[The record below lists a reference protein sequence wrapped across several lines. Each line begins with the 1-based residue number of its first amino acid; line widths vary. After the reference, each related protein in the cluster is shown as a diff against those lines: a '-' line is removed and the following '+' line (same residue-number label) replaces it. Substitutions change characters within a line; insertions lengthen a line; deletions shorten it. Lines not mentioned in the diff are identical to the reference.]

1 MITADQ
7 SSIAPAPVLTRQQ
20 DGKEAKEEIA
30 EEAESI
36 SRADSRAL
44 GRCYNFPSEP
54 TRSCDTAS
62 LAKLNKDPQ
71 PQQFIE
77 HLPQEK
83 AARTTNAKISKSISP
98 PNRKARCFLG
108 KGQQVTLDLGQ
119 DGLQNGWL

>member
-1 MITADQ
+1 M
-7 SSIAPAPVLTRQQ
+7 LTRQQ

-71 PQQFIE
+71 PQQLIE
-77 HLPQEK
+77 QLPQKK
-83 AARTTNAKISKSISP
+83 AATTTKAKISKSYFSS
-98 PNRKARCFLG
+98 K
-108 KGQQVTLDLGQ
+108 
-119 DGLQNGWL
+119 